1 MASTGCSRKTCFNA
15 IQTDYLYENHS
26 AENGNNWLEIKL
38 AGTTSNR
45 SAIGAK
51 VRVTANQCLTL
62 VEGQAPTSATQPP
75 YSGPESRTLA
85 LQPNPSSDSVR
96 VVWEQPQSES
106 IVLQVSRPVNKA
118 CQPNKIL
125 THRAEPRL

>member
-75 YSGPESRTLA
+75 SSICPRMYAPSVALSRGVGETL
-85 LQPNPSSDSVR
+85 
-96 VVWEQPQSES
+96 WE
-106 IVLQVSRPVNKA
+106 
-118 CQPNKIL
+118 
-125 THRAEPRL
+125 